1 MFSEQSSLISSK
13 KLRFVETSR
22 FLRAKSQVEQVP
34 FSQVAFSKASQIG
47 PGSLG
52 VLVKKQNVSVT
63 KNIRK
68 SHKKEN
74 NSQNYL
80 SNKHEIEQKDSG
92 NSQEKRKKH
101 LGNILKKKNRSA
113 QNSRKQS
120 RG

>member
-1 MFSEQSSLISSK
+1 M
-13 KLRFVETSR
+13 ETTR

-34 FSQVAFSKASQIG
+34 FSQVAFSKASQVG
-47 PGSLG
+47 PWSLG

-80 SNKHEIEQKDSG
+80 INNHEIEQKDSG
-92 NSQEKRKKH
+92 NSQEKRK
-101 LGNILKKKNRSA
+101 
-113 QNSRKQS
+113 
-120 RG
+120 